1 MPTVKVRNLKNKEV
15 GDVELLDA
23 IFGVELNESLIHS
36 AVMNYQA
43 NGRQGTS
50 ATKTRGNVSGS
61 GRKLWKQKGTGRAR
75 IASLRSPLWK
85 GGGNVHGPQPRDWS
99 YQMPKKMRRGALRSA
114 LSERLR
120 EGNLIV
126 IDGFEFNNPK
136 TSEFLAAIGTLGLSE
151 NKKKPTKTLIIDSLD
166 NLNLILSSRNVAK
179 TKVTNS
185 FGLNIYDIIYHEKL
199 LISKSALEELTSLL
213 APKRESE
220 KAAGAEASEKK
231 PKAGKETDTA
241 KTKALK
247 DVDDAVTDKDLEE
260 SKAKTDRAAK
270 KAGEEKAVD
279 TPKTKK
285 EPKPKSE
292 KTLKKEAAAKN
303 EADKNASA
311 DEAPAKA
318 TEAPADK
325 AESKEE
331 AADNE

>member
-15 GDVELLDA
+15 GEVSLADA
-23 IFGVELNESLIHS
+23 VFGVELNESLIH
-36 AVMNYQA
+36 AALMNYQA

-120 EGNLIV
+120 EGNIIV
-126 IDGFEFNNPK
+126 IDEFEFKNPK
-136 TSEFLAAIGTLGLSE
+136 TSEFIGALAGLQLSDDKRK
-151 NKKKPTKTLIIDSLD
+151 NVKTLIVDSLD
-166 NLNLILSSRNVAK
+166 NQNLILSSRNVDK

-199 LISKSALEELTSLL
+199 LISRAAIEEINSLL
-213 APKRESE
+213 DPAREHGKE
-220 KAAGAEASEKK
+220 VVEVVEEK
-231 PKAGKETDTA
+231 PKAKRTA
-241 KTKALK
+241 KPQAEAT
-247 DVDDAVTDKDLEE
+247 EE
-260 SKAKTDRAAK
+260 KPKAAK
-270 KAGEEKAVD
+270 KA
-279 TPKTKK
+279 KK
-285 EPKPKSE
+285 EVS
-292 KTLKKEAAAKN
+292 
-303 EADKNASA
+303 
-311 DEAPAKA
+311 
-318 TEAPADK
+318 
-325 AESKEE
+325 EE

>member
-15 GDVELLDA
+15 GDVELLDSV
-23 IFGVELNESLIHS
+23 FGAELNESLVH
-36 AVMNYQA
+36 AALVNYQA

-126 IDGFEFNNPK
+126 IEGFEFKNPK
-136 TSEFLAAIGTLGLSE
+136 TREFLEAIGGLQLSD
-151 NKKKPTKTLIIDSLD
+151 NKKKSVKTLIVDSLD
-166 NLNLILSSRNVAK
+166 NANLVLSTRNVEK

-199 LISKSALEELTSLL
+199 LISKAAVDELNALLD
-213 APKRESE
+213 PKREDSKSTDVAEESPKAE
-220 KAAGAEASEKK
+220 KVAK
-231 PKAGKETDTA
+231 PKA
-241 KTKALK
+241 KA
-247 DVDDAVTDKDLEE
+247 
-260 SKAKTDRAAK
+260 
-270 KAGEEKAVD
+270 
-279 TPKTKK
+279 
-285 EPKPKSE
+285 
-292 KTLKKEAAAKN
+292 
-303 EADKNASA
+303 
-311 DEAPAKA
+311 
-318 TEAPADK
+318 
-325 AESKEE
+325 
-331 AADNE
+331 